1 MKNVHVTPPFY
12 NKIILCQIVCFVKE
26 KEVDHK
32 RKTSKAC
39 SEEAM
44 SEEYGNVED
53 DCRKYLSK

>member
-1 MKNVHVTPPFY
+1 MAVP
-12 NKIILCQIVCFVKE
+12 
-26 KEVDHK
+26 K
-32 RKTSKAC
+32 RKTSKAD